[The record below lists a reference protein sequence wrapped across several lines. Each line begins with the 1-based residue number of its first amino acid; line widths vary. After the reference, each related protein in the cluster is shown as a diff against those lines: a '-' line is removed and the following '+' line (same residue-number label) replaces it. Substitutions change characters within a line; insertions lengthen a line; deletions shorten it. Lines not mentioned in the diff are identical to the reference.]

1 MRDLVKIRKHF
12 TNLLL
17 MMYIWLAS
25 SFNIYLINYTTKN
38 LPGDFLLNSLISSMT
53 DVLAAALSGLAYAQ
67 MGLRAVLSTFLGVAA
82 IGGLMIIVVGEE
94 N

>member
-1 MRDLVKIRKHF
+1 MKIRKHF
-12 TNLLL
+12 RNLLL

-38 LPGDFLLNSLISSMT
+38 LPGDFLMNSLISSIT

-82 IGGLMIIVVGEE
+82 MGGVLIVVLGE
-94 N
+94 